1 MWFNFWA
8 TLMSQRWQE
17 LFDNDER
24 MIEKVQLEF
33 EIRIKFCAMCLNLC
47 KDHTI
52 IIHLSFLLFVPS
64 ELMSK
69 KY

>member
-33 EIRIKFCAMCLNLC
+33 EIRIQFYFMCLNLC
-47 KDHTI
+47 EGQTI
-52 IIHLSFLLFVPS
+52 IIHLNFLIFVPS
-64 ELMSK
+64 ELMST

>member
-1 MWFNFWA
+1 MGFNFWV

-33 EIRIKFCAMCLNLC
+33 EIRIQFCAMCLNLC
-47 KDHTI
+47 GDNTI
-52 IIHLSFLLFVPS
+52 IIHLSLCHVSTLVF
-64 ELMSK
+64 
-69 KY
+69 

>member
-33 EIRIKFCAMCLNLC
+33 EIRI
-47 KDHTI
+47 
-52 IIHLSFLLFVPS
+52 
-64 ELMSK
+64 
-69 KY
+69 